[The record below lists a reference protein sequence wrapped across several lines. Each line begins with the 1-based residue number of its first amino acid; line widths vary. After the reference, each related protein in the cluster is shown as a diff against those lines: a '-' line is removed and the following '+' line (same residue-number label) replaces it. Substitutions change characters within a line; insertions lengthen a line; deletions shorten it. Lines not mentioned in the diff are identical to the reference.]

1 MKNYELIA
9 ELSKLPAGAEVS
21 FEAVCEADQVELQEE
36 IEPGE
41 DVFVVTRK
49 ISEVYMENERICLG

>member
-21 FEAVCEADQVELQEE
+21 FECVCSADQVYVQDNEYV
-36 IEPGE
+36 I
-41 DVFVVTRK
+41 TRK
-49 ISEVYMENERICLG
+49 ISEVYVENERICLD

>member
-21 FEAVCEADQVELQEE
+21 FETFCSADQVEIQGDLGEE
-36 IEPGE
+36 
-41 DVFVVTRK
+41 VFVVTRK